1 MFSDKDTLN
10 IIGNS
15 EIEGLLVELAEI
27 CTQQLKAANESIK
40 NTIVDRLK
48 ELEA

>member
-1 MFSDKDTLN
+1 LN

-15 EIEGLLVELAEI
+15 EVEGLLVELAEI
-27 CTQQLKAANESIK
+27 CTQQLKAANEGIK
-40 NTIVDRLK
+40 NTIVDCLK